1 MNKLDKNGLI
11 VNEVQTDSLKIGGGG
26 ILVDENN
33 NLKWNDSEIITSN
46 GGTITA
52 NGLYLNSCNLNI
64 NGNIYSDSEKKVFD
78 IGYSYSEK
86 SGSLIALRGINNET
100 EPGSFAFIATDGNNY
115 TYLKGYPNGNLTW
128 NGDLTFNCPSS
139 TNSVQIGTTKNHT
152 NLVIGLGNGR
162 GSSFQLND
170 NQYYQNEEAGA
181 FVLNALDKNG
191 NMKSLMGS
199 PSGPLTWAGNT
210 VVTTNFKNH
219 INWDSD
225 MTYDPY
231 FGFNNS
237 KVAGPYIYF
246 RRGNSTTNAGSLEL
260 AARLEGGDAGDTSCA
275 LVLKPDKTITWG
287 GSIVYTANNFTGGAS
302 TIATS
307 NLTASRALISNS
319 SGKVA
324 VSAVTSTELGYLDG
338 VTSNVQTQLNSKIDL
353 KPGAIIA
360 MAADATPGSGW
371 LVCQGQ
377 AVSRT
382 TYATLWNAIGTKYG
396 AGDGSTTFNV
406 PSLIN
411 RVIMGT
417 WSSTFGT
424 TVESGLPNITG
435 NFQTRSGSTTEGT
448 SGAIYGA
455 YGAMKYTKNGNGS
468 TNNNA
473 TISLTTAS
481 TVAGDLIDFDASRS
495 NSIYGKSS
503 IVQPPALLIRYYIK
517 Y

>member
-11 VNEVQTDSLKIGGGG
+11 ANEVHTDSLKIGGG

-100 EPGSFAFIATDGNNY
+100 EPGSFAFIATDGSNY
-115 TYLKGYPNGNLTW
+115 TYLKGYPNGDLTW
-128 NGDLTFNCPSS
+128 NNDLTFRCPSS
-139 TNSVQIGTTKNHT
+139 ANLVEIGTTKNHT
-152 NLVIGLGNGR
+152 NLIIGLGNGR
-162 GSSFQLND
+162 GGSFQLND
-170 NQYYQNEEAGA
+170 NQYYQYEEGGA

-199 PSGPLTWAGNT
+199 PSGSLTWGGNT

-225 MTYDPY
+225 MTSDPY

-237 KVAGPYIYF
+237 KVAGPYMYF

-260 AARLEGGDAGDTSCA
+260 VTRLEGGDAVDTSCA

-287 GSIVYTANNFTGGAS
+287 GSKVYTANNFTGGAS

-377 AVSRT
+377 EVSRT

-396 AGDGSTTFNV
+396 AGNGSTTFNL

-417 WSSTFGT
+417 WSNTFGT
-424 TVESGLPNITG
+424 LVESGLPNISGTI
-435 NFQTRSGSTTEGT
+435 QTRSS
-448 SGAIYGA
+448 
-455 YGAMKYTKNGNGS
+455 NGS
-468 TNNNA
+468 SYGVLVDGSGPFSKGGIQSGSGTGGVLTVSSTSKNA
-473 TISLTTAS
+473 DIIS
-481 TVAGDLIDFDASRS
+481 FDASKS